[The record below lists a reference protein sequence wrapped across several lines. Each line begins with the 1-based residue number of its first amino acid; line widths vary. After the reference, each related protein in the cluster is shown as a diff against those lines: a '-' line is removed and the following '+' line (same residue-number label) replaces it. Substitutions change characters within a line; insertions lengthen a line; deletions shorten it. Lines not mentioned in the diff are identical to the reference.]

1 VPIVFQ
7 YILESEELQ
16 FKMSES
22 TEELLAELQ
31 RDVEFDLNDEL
42 LNIVMM
48 QPSDSN
54 NDEIDE
60 FGISGSTEHLLN
72 ELSKTNFG
80 SV

>member
-1 VPIVFQ
+1 MIFQ

-31 RDVEFDLNDEL
+31 RDVEFDLDDEL

-48 QPSDSN
+48 QPADSN
-54 NDEIDE
+54 NDELDE

-80 SV
+80 AV